1 MDYRAAVAYIESFT
15 NYERTGLVALTGTNY
30 DLGRVEELLRRLG
43 NPHLGAKT
51 VHIAGTKGKGSTA
64 AMVASALHCAGY
76 RTGLFT
82 SPHLHSW
89 RERICLDGVP
99 ISEEDWAAAT
109 EKVRAVADIM
119 QAEARFGAL
128 TTFDLLLALALVY
141 FREKGVQIQVL
152 ETGLGGRLDST
163 NVVKGDV
170 CVITSISLD
179 HVEVLGDTLDRIAF
193 EKAGIIKPGSIVVSS
208 PQAPEA
214 AAVIEETCRQKGATL
229 IMVGKDITWHK
240 LAADLDGQSFTVQ
253 GKAGSYNLRIP
264 LLGDFQL
271 ENGATA
277 VAALEALSASG
288 IPVPSGSMAAGFS
301 TVSWPGRL
309 EILRHEPLLI
319 VDGAHSIDSARKLR
333 LAIEQYF
340 DFARL
345 ILIIGTS
352 TGHNMAT
359 IVEELVPISDVVIAT
374 RSRHPR
380 AADPSALVAEFARH
394 GLVAETTESVASA
407 VEKALAMAGGKD
419 LILATGS
426 LFVVAETIEW
436 AKGLR
441 PEFD

>member
-64 AMVASALHCAGY
+64 AMVAGALRCAGY

-89 RERICLDGVP
+89 RERICLDGEP

-109 EKVRAVADIM
+109 EKVRAVADM
-119 QAEARFGAL
+119 MKAEARFGGL
-128 TTFDLLLALALVY
+128 TTFDLLLALALTY
-141 FREKGVQIQVL
+141 FRERSVQVQVM
-152 ETGLGGRLDST
+152 EAGLGGRLDST
-163 NVVKGDV
+163 NVMKGDV

-179 HVEVLGDTLDRIAF
+179 HVEVLGDTLDKIAF

-214 AAVIEETCRQKGATL
+214 AAVIEETCRHKGATL
-229 IMVGKDITWHK
+229 VTVGQDITWHK

-253 GKAGSYNLRIP
+253 GKAGTHNLRIP
-264 LLGDFQL
+264 LLGDYQL
-271 ENGATA
+271 ENAATA
-277 VAALEALSASG
+277 VAALEALRAYG
-288 IPVPSGSMAAGFS
+288 INVCSDSITAGFANVNWS
-301 TVSWPGRL
+301 GRL
-309 EILRHEPLLI
+309 EILRREPWLV
-319 VDGAHSIDSARKLR
+319 VDGAHNIDSARKLR
-333 LAIEQYF
+333 EAIRQCF

-352 TGHNMAT
+352 SGHNMAA
-359 IVEELVPISDVVIAT
+359 IVEELAPISDVIIAT

-426 LFVVAETIEW
+426 LFVVAETIERV
-436 AKGLR
+436 KGLR

>member
-51 VHIAGTKGKGSTA
+51 VHIAGSKGKGSTA
-64 AMVASALHCAGY
+64 AMVASAVHCAGY

-99 ISEEDWAAAT
+99 ISEEDWATAT

-179 HVEVLGDTLDRIAF
+179 HGEVLGDTLDRIAF

-277 VAALEALSASG
+277 VAALEALSA
-288 IPVPSGSMAAGFS
+288 
-301 TVSWPGRL
+301 
-309 EILRHEPLLI
+309 
-319 VDGAHSIDSARKLR
+319 
-333 LAIEQYF
+333 
-340 DFARL
+340 
-345 ILIIGTS
+345 
-352 TGHNMAT
+352 
-359 IVEELVPISDVVIAT
+359 
-374 RSRHPR
+374 
-380 AADPSALVAEFARH
+380 
-394 GLVAETTESVASA
+394 
-407 VEKALAMAGGKD
+407 
-419 LILATGS
+419 
-426 LFVVAETIEW
+426 
-436 AKGLR
+436 
-441 PEFD
+441 